1 MADFKLNYYFTKLKD
16 IPFSNRQNFKKYF
29 QKNYGEYQNINE
41 LIIKIER
48 YQLKKYGNKL
58 VDYDEF
64 KTKEELLKV
73 KRNAIKRAQLRKKRL
88 NK

>member
-1 MADFKLNYYFTKLKD
+1 MADFKLNYYFAKLKD
-16 IPFSNRQNFKKYF
+16 KPFSNRQNFKKYF
-29 QKNYGEYQNINE
+29 YENYGEYQNINE

-58 VDYDEF
+58 VDYDEY
-64 KTKEELLKV
+64 KTKEEMLKV